1 MKNPQYKWNKYG
13 EGEVYEGE
21 NAIIAGNEEFGYAV
35 YGDGRGLEIYPDA
48 SIRDLQRNMHCGNY
62 KTKA

>member
-1 MKNPQYKWNKYG
+1 MKNPQYKWNKFG

-35 YGDGRGLEIYPDA
+35 YGNKRAKKDIRKLEVKLGLI
-48 SIRDLQRNMHCGNY
+48 
-62 KTKA
+62 